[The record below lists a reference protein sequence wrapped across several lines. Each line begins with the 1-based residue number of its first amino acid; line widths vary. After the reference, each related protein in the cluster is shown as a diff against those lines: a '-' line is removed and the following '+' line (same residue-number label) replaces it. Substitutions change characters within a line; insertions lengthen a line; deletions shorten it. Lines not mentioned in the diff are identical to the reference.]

1 MKQDIQ
7 LKLQAYL
14 DGELPPGEAKSV
26 AALVASNPEACELL
40 TELTNTRAAI
50 AAHDVDIKVSAA
62 RDFYWSGIR
71 REIERQEQ
79 AAQPRSEGNSF
90 SILTILRRML
100 VPASGV
106 AVVLLAGM
114 LAWQPLRNA
123 GSLTV
128 EETET
133 TFADAGAFTYR
144 DYASGTTLVWVDY
157 PAENDF
163 AEMDLDDILEFN

>member
-14 DGELPPGEAKSV
+14 DGELLPVEAKAV
-26 AALVASNPEACELL
+26 ADLVASDKQARELL

-50 AAHDVDIKVSAA
+50 VAHEVSLKVPTS

-79 AAQPRSEGNSF
+79 TAQPRSEGDAI
-90 SILTILRRML
+90 SIFAMLRRML

-114 LAWQPLRNA
+114 LAWQPLHNA
-123 GSLTV
+123 GNLTI
-128 EETET
+128 EETDT
-133 TFADAGAFTYR
+133 TFTDAGAFTYR